1 MIKIYHANKEIFSD
15 SVWYGYSMGLSME
28 EIIVK
33 FQNGEYFE
41 AGQID
46 TNDLEQAYHLSQNLC
61 ARPKGWE
68 GRSTS
73 VGDIIENDDGIWIVA
88 NAGFD
93 QIKIKAAA

>member
-1 MIKIYHANKEIFSD
+1 MITIYHANEEIFSD
-15 SVWYGYSMGLSME
+15 SVWFGYSMGLSME

-41 AGQID
+41 AGQVD
-46 TNDLEQAYHLSQNLC
+46 TDNLEQAYYLSQNLC

-73 VGDIIENDDGIWIVA
+73 VGDIIENNDGTYIVDR
-88 NAGFD
+88 AGFL
-93 QIKIKAAA
+93 KIIDKGAA

>member
-1 MIKIYHANKEIFSD
+1 MIKVYHANKEIFSD
-15 SVWYGYSMGLSME
+15 SVWYGYSMGLSMQD
-28 EIIVK
+28 IIVK

-46 TNDLEQAYHLSQNLC
+46 TDDLEQAYYLSQNLC

-73 VGDIIENDDGIWIVA
+73 VGDILESSDGVYIVA
-88 NAGFD
+88 SAGFD
-93 QIKIKAAA
+93 KIMMKEAA

>member
-1 MIKIYHANKEIFSD
+1 MIKVYHANKDIFSD
-15 SVWYGYSMGLSME
+15 SVWYGYSMGLSMQD
-28 EIIVK
+28 IIVK

-46 TNDLEQAYHLSQNLC
+46 TDDLEQAYYLSQNLC

-73 VGDIIENDDGIWIVA
+73 VGDILESSDGVYIVA

-93 QIKIKAAA
+93 KIIMKEAA